1 MQESNDT
8 RERES
13 EDSVTINDDDDNG
26 DNDNDI
32 NPSEEDHVPFELP
45 FDNTLPF
52 P

>member
-1 MQESNDT
+1 MQESNDDT

-13 EDSVTINDDDDNG
+13 EDSVTINDDDNG

-32 NPSEEDHVPFELP
+32 NPSEEDHVSFELP

>member
-1 MQESNDT
+1 MQESNDDT

-13 EDSVTINDDDDNG
+13 EDSVTINDDDNG
-26 DNDNDI
+26 DNDI
-32 NPSEEDHVPFELP
+32 NPSEEDHVSFELP

>member
-1 MQESNDT
+1 MQESNDDT

-13 EDSVTINDDDDNG
+13 EDSVTINDDDNG